1 MSHELQRR
9 WSRRQV
15 LATAGAGA
23 GWLAAPSVLAQST
36 FPSRPIKLIVG
47 YPAGGFTDIF
57 MRVAALEAEKKLGQ
71 NVVIENRPGAA
82 GVTSF
87 LGIRSAP
94 PDGHTIGAVNT
105 ALWRQPVMEDAIYD
119 PMKDF
124 TYIIN
129 MVDNVFAV
137 TVQADAPFKTWADL
151 LAWGRAN
158 QQKVSYAAPP
168 GLGQSAHLFMEEV
181 AAREKVAWQAVPYKG
196 SAESVTALLGG
207 HVSFSVDT
215 VIGTSA
221 SVRAGKARYLAV
233 ASEHRMKSFPDVPTM
248 RDLGYAI
255 SIDSPTGLGGPAGM
269 SPEVVRVLHDA
280 FKFSLEQPSVIAAL
294 DKVDQRPR
302 YMSTEDYRKFVAQSN
317 IDQREL
323 LTRYGFAKKR

>member
-1 MSHELQRR
+1 
-9 WSRRQV
+9 
-15 LATAGAGA
+15 
-23 GWLAAPSVLAQST
+23 
-36 FPSRPIKLIVG
+36 
-47 YPAGGFTDIF
+47 
-57 MRVAALEAEKKLGQ
+57 
-71 NVVIENRPGAA
+71 
-82 GVTSF
+82 
-87 LGIRSAP
+87 
-94 PDGHTIGAVNT
+94 
-105 ALWRQPVMEDAIYD
+105 MEDAIYD

-255 SIDSPTGLGGPAGM
+255 IIDSPTGLWTSDHVTCPPRITANLWLSPTSINASCSRATDLPRSAEPRWLSTSTARGAFMLDREKSRLITQCTGDAPMGQLMREYWIPVIRTSQLIASQVPFTSGAG
-269 SPEVVRVLHDA
+269 SARHGLDLAGQGH
-280 FKFSLEQPSVIAAL
+280 AAT
-294 DKVDQRPR
+294 VSR
-302 YMSTEDYRKFVAQSN
+302 TGIHHTA
-317 IDQREL
+317 
-323 LTRYGFAKKR
+323 G